1 MQTFSKTPPQKSV
14 TLGDMLEFWT
24 KRGSFNVELYRR
36 ISQMKTSK

>member
-1 MQTFSKTPPQKSV
+1 MQTFSTLPPQKNV

-24 KRGSFNVELYRR
+24 KRGSFNIELYRR